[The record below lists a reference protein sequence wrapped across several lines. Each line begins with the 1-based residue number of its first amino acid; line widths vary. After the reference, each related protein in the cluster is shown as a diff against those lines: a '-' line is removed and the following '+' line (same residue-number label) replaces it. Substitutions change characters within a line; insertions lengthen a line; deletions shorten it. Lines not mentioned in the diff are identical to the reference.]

1 MPGAHGTYACA
12 GDACPTGAVCTD
24 LRASGSGVFCS
35 TACTTQTQCRSGYTC
50 CPGFGACV
58 PAANCPAQDRA
69 ASADLGTPCTSAA
82 QCAGPGETCGTG
94 PEFPGGA
101 CTSACNPGDPRTCP
115 SGSSCVST
123 STGSFCFAQCAG
135 SCAAINSQLSCI
147 GGACRSATAS
157 PSCDPNGSPP
167 TPVNGGVSGPANP
180 PAGGCERGLRTSAL
194 QTAPSGQQKVG
205 NKVTFT
211 VPAGTG

>member
-1 MPGAHGTYACA
+1 MRMRTLAALAAIGLGGFLAGCSDDSTSICAKDSDCGTGRVCDTGVCKALSTRTIGDPCPNGDASCTVGSSCATSMPGGLCTYACA

-82 QCAGPGETCGTG
+82 QCAGPGEICGTG
-94 PEFPGGA
+94 PEFPGDGV
-101 CTSACNPGDPRTCP
+101 NPS
-115 SGSSCVST
+115 SGV
-123 STGSFCFAQCAG
+123 
-135 SCAAINSQLSCI
+135 
-147 GGACRSATAS
+147 
-157 PSCDPNGSPP
+157 
-167 TPVNGGVSGPANP
+167 
-180 PAGGCERGLRTSAL
+180 
-194 QTAPSGQQKVG
+194 
-205 NKVTFT
+205 
-211 VPAGTG
+211 